1 MNNREWLE
9 LLSNEQINEII
20 DRDILEAQTIPCDK
34 MPVIIYVTEVITAYR
49 TFTGEDL
56 SSELSDEQLA
66 KALAEPCCDFC
77 VKGLTDNDKKS
88 IVDEATN
95 LFMEWL
101 GTEHNSVSSNIMN
114 WLTKHLGTE
123 VDAGHY
129 WNWVWLGYDWSASV
143 LKDYEP
149 DWAYI
154 EQLEKY

>member
-1 MNNREWLE
+1 MTNREYLE

-34 MPVIIYVTEVITAYR
+34 MPVIIYVTEVIKAYR
-49 TFTGEDL
+49 TFSGEDL

-77 VKGLTDNDKKS
+77 SKTDN
-88 IVDEATN
+88 VDEVTN

-101 GTEHNSVSSNIMN
+101 GAEYNSASSNIMN
-114 WLTKHLGTE
+114 WLTKYLGTE
-123 VDAGHY
+123 VDAGQY
-129 WNWVWLGYDWSASV
+129 WNWVWLGYDWSASA